1 VSAAPST
8 PSSAP
13 GGTIRADVIAQAA
26 VLLICSNVFMTFA
39 WYAHLQNLADRPWY
53 VAAIVSWGIALF
65 EYLLQVPANRMRARL
80 RSGTAPLM
88 GTLPLMAALVGQ
100 TLCPGGLAAQQP
112 PSRSSA
118 PVAAAG
124 TERARDLGIPL
135 DGTPGPLDA
144 ITDVRGVTVG
154 HSTIVRG
161 SGRLVPGKGP
171 VRTGVTAVF
180 PRGRDDLSPVFAG
193 WFSLNGNGEMTGT
206 AWIDDYGLLF
216 YPIAIT
222 NTNSV
227 GTVRDVLIEWGAE
240 RLLDA
245 LHCCLPVVAET
256 WDGDLNDIFG
266 FHVRKEHV
274 YAALNAAAGG
284 PVAEGNVGGGTGMQ
298 CLGFKGGIGTASRQ
312 FTARGRFTVGALV
325 QCNFGLRRQL
335 RIAGIPMNQ
344 ELRVPEPCYDTRE
357 PLDSTLA
364 RDRCATASGER
375 VGETEHG
382 SIIVVLATDAP
393 LLPHQ
398 LKRVARRAALGVG
411 RMGGVAGAGSG
422 DLFIAFSTGPTGTPD
437 STGVA
442 HVAMLSDD
450 VIDPVYEAAVQAT
463 EEAIINAMLAAR
475 TMTGANWYRVEALP
489 HEGVREVL
497 ARHGRLVGK

>member
-1 VSAAPST
+1 
-8 PSSAP
+8 
-13 GGTIRADVIAQAA
+13 
-26 VLLICSNVFMTFA
+26 M
-39 WYAHLQNLADRPWY
+39 
-53 VAAIVSWGIALF
+53 
-65 EYLLQVPANRMRARL
+65 
-80 RSGTAPLM
+80 
-88 GTLPLMAALVGQ
+88 
-100 TLCPGGLAAQQP
+100 
-112 PSRSSA
+112 
-118 PVAAAG
+118 
-124 TERARDLGIPL
+124 
-135 DGTPGPLDA
+135 
-144 ITDVRGVTVG
+144 TVG

-227 GTVRDVLIEWGAE
+227 GTVRDALIEWGAE

-266 FHVRKEHV
+266 FHVKKEHV
-274 YAALNAAAGG
+274 YAALNAAASG

-298 CLGFKGGIGTASRQ
+298 CLGFKGGIGTASRRI
-312 FTARGRFTVGALV
+312 TAAPWPLHRGRPGAV
-325 QCNFGLRRQL
+325 QL
-335 RIAGIPMNQ
+335 RPAAAAPDCGRPRESGAQGARAVLRHPRAARLDAG
-344 ELRVPEPCYDTRE
+344 TR
-357 PLDSTLA
+357 PV
-364 RDRCATASGER
+364 RGGIRRASPR
-375 VGETEHG
+375 ETEHG

-398 LKRVARRAALGVG
+398 LKRIARRAALGVG
-411 RMGGVAGAGSG
+411 RMGGIAGAGSG

-442 HVAMLSDD
+442 RVAMLSDD

-497 ARHGRLVGK
+497 ARHGRLVGKRVDSSEPSARCRPPTPIRPLSQLPAASG

>member
-1 VSAAPST
+1 
-8 PSSAP
+8 
-13 GGTIRADVIAQAA
+13 
-26 VLLICSNVFMTFA
+26 
-39 WYAHLQNLADRPWY
+39 
-53 VAAIVSWGIALF
+53 
-65 EYLLQVPANRMRARL
+65 MRARA
-80 RSGTAPLM
+80 RSGTAPLVA
-88 GTLPLMAALVGQ
+88 TLPLMAALVWGP
-100 TLCPGGLAAQQP
+100 TPGALAAQQP
-112 PSRSSA
+112 PPRPAAS
-118 PVAAAG
+118 VAAGA
-124 TERARDLGIPL
+124 ERARDLGIPL
-135 DGTPGPLDA
+135 NGTPGPLDA
-144 ITDVRGVTVG
+144 ITDVPGVTVG

-161 SGRLVPGKGP
+161 SGRLVQGKGP

-180 PRGRDDLSPVFAG
+180 PRGKGDLSPVFAG

-245 LHCCLPVVAET
+245 LHCCLPVVAKT
-256 WDGDLNDIFG
+256 WDGDLNDVFG
-266 FHVRKEHV
+266 FHVKKEHF
-274 YAALNAAAGG
+274 YAALNAAASG

-298 CLGFKGGIGTASRQ
+298 CLGFKGGIGTSSRQ
-312 FTARGRFTVGALV
+312 ITAARGRFTVGALV

-335 RIAGIPMNQ
+335 RIAGIPVNQ
-344 ELRVPEPCYDTRE
+344 ELKVPEPCYDTRE

-364 RDRCATASGER
+364 PDRCATASGER
-375 VGETEHG
+375 DASPRETEHG

-398 LKRVARRAALGVG
+398 LKRIARRAALGVG
-411 RMGGVAGAGSG
+411 RMGGIAGAGSG

-442 HVAMLSDD
+442 RVAMLSDD

>member
-1 VSAAPST
+1 MRGNEGRSRTAAHF
-8 PSSAP
+8 
-13 GGTIRADVIAQAA
+13 V
-26 VLLICSNVFMTFA
+26 
-39 WYAHLQNLADRPWY
+39 
-53 VAAIVSWGIALF
+53 
-65 EYLLQVPANRMRARL
+65 ARL
-80 RSGTAPLM
+80 VLTSALALASALGTRPA
-88 GTLPLMAALVGQ
+88 
-100 TLCPGGLAAQQP
+100 AAQGP
-112 PSRSSA
+112 PA
-118 PVAAAG
+118 
-124 TERARDLGIPL
+124 ERARDLGIPL

-144 ITDVRGVTVG
+144 ITDVPGVTVG
-154 HSTIVRG
+154 HTTIIRG
-161 SGRLVPGKGP
+161 TGRLAPGKGP

-180 PRGRDDLSPVFAG
+180 PRGRENLAPAFAG

-227 GTVRDVLIEWGAE
+227 GTVRDALIEWGD
-240 RLLDA
+240 RRVLDP

-266 FHVRKEHV
+266 FHVKKEHV
-274 YAALNAAAGG
+274 FAALDAARGG
-284 PVAEGNVGGGTGMQ
+284 AVPEGNVGGGTGMQ
-298 CLGFKGGIGTASRQ
+298 CLGFKGGIGTASRRLK
-312 FTARGRFTVGALV
+312 RGFTVGALV

-335 RIAGIPMNQ
+335 RIAGIPVN
-344 ELRVPEPCYDTRE
+344 EALKVPEPCYDTRE
-357 PLDSTLA
+357 PLDSSLA
-364 RDRCATASGER
+364 RDRCATVTGARAPDAPDGAR
-375 VGETEHG
+375 PRETEHG

-398 LKRVARRAALGVG
+398 LRRLARRAALGVG

-422 DLFIAFSTGPTGTPD
+422 DLFIAFSTGPTGAPD

-442 HVAMLSDD
+442 SVPMLSDD

-489 HEGVREVL
+489 HAEVRAVL
-497 ARHGRLVGK
+497 AKHGRIAAPNTK